1 MRRLSPETFDELC
14 PSSML
19 PVRMRNKWA
28 PLVLRLLGE
37 GAQPFSELRR
47 ALPRTSPKELTRA
60 LRSLEHDGF
69 LTHDAD
75 AADYTLTPL
84 GQSLL
89 AVLLDVY
96 AWTAEHWDELIDA
109 RERADQET
117 GLRVTNALTRNIQ
130 NAGTVAGRR
139 ATAPEADAAVPAPP
153 PPRPARSRRP

>member
-19 PVRMRNKWA
+19 PIRMQNKWA
-28 PLVLRLLGE
+28 PLVMRLLSD

-60 LRSLEHDGF
+60 LRSLDRDGF
-69 LTHDAD
+69 ITHDAG
-75 AADYTLTPL
+75 APGYGLTPL

-96 AWTAEHWDELIDA
+96 AWTTEHWDEIVDA
-109 RERADQET
+109 RERADRAET
-117 GLRVTNALTRNIQ
+117 DWPVTNALTCN
-130 NAGTVAGRR
+130 T
-139 ATAPEADAAVPAPP
+139 
-153 PPRPARSRRP
+153 

>member
-19 PVRMRNKWA
+19 PIRMQNKWG
-28 PLVLRLLGE
+28 PLVMRLLSE

-60 LRSLEHDGF
+60 LRSLDRDGF
-69 LTHDAD
+69 IAHDAG
-75 AADYTLTPL
+75 APGYSLTPL

-96 AWTAEHWDELIDA
+96 AWTAEHWDELVDA
-109 RERADQET
+109 RERVDRAET
-117 GLRVTNALTRNIQ
+117 SSPVTNVLTRN
-130 NAGTVAGRR
+130 
-139 ATAPEADAAVPAPP
+139 
-153 PPRPARSRRP
+153 S